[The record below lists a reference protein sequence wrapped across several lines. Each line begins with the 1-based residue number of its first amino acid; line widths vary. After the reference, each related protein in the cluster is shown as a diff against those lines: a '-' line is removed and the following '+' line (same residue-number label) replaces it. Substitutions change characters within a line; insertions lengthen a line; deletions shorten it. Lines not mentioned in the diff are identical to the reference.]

1 MSIKSERKEHINFTM
16 RFASSVMYGPERKD
30 GIMDGYKQASI
41 ISVIFYVL
49 KKSEANLANDNIY

>member
-1 MSIKSERKEHINFTM
+1 M